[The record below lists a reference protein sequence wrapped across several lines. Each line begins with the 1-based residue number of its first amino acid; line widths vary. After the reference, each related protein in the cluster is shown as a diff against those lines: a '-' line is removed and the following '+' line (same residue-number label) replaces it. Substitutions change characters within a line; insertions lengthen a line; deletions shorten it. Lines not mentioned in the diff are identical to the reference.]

1 MLFFPGKMKTFLVV
15 STILLLELVNN
26 AEGGATIT
34 AIETE
39 TCKVDI
45 FLFSY

>member
-15 STILLLELVNN
+15 STILLLALVSN
-26 AEGGATIT
+26 AEGGATI
-34 AIETE
+34 ATE

-45 FLFSY
+45 FLFSYS